1 MPKATESCK
10 ACGFRVL
17 FEIID
22 PETRNTCCAHL
33 NKRSHLFGVFGYQL
47 FYIFYNFLSRQSFLF
62 RTGNPFVV

>member
-1 MPKATESCK
+1 MPKATESWK

-47 FYIFYNFLSRQSFLF
+47 FYIFYNFLSR
-62 RTGNPFVV
+62 

>member
-22 PETRNTCCAHL
+22 PETRNICCAHL
-33 NKRSHLFGVFGYQL
+33 NKRSHLFGVFGY
-47 FYIFYNFLSRQSFLF
+47 
-62 RTGNPFVV
+62 